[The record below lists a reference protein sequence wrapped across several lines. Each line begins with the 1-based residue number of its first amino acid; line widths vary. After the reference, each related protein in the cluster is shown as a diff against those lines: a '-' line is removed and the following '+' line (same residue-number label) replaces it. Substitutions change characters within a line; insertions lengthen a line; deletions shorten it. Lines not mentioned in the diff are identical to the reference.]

1 MENQLE
7 MAMEDLDKILA
18 GARLKYEIEDADFQE
33 LREGIL
39 AVVEAAEGGAPA
51 QNEAGAPEMGAPVP
65 PTAGAEDELTGAL
78 GGR

>member
-1 MENQLE
+1 MEKLMN
-7 MAMEDLDKILA
+7 DLDKILA
-18 GARLKYEIEDADFQE
+18 GLKMKYKVDDADFQE

-51 QNEAGAPEMGAPVP
+51 QSEAGAPEMGAPVQ
-65 PTAGAEDELTGAL
+65 PTAGTEDELTGAL